1 MLSYSNQS
9 FSGSQTKDEAFNQ
22 ITSLTEKGDIMDAT
36 ILSTKLLNKNSDLP
50 PPLAPVHTPT
60 HNNTPDGH
68 TKDNHIVSFKDRVV
82 LSKVCFDAFISVIN
96 CVD

>member
-1 MLSYSNQS
+1 MLSYTKQS

-60 HNNTPDGH
+60 HNNTPDGN
-68 TKDNHIVSFKDRVV
+68 TKDNHIVSFKDREV
-82 LSKVCFDAFISVIN
+82 LSKVCIDVFI
-96 CVD
+96 

>member
-1 MLSYSNQS
+1 MLSYSKQS
-9 FSGSQTKDEAFNQ
+9 FSGCQSKDEAFNR
-22 ITSLTEKGDIMDAT
+22 ISSLTEKGNIMDASM
-36 ILSTKLLNKNSDLP
+36 LSTKLLDKNSELP

-82 LSKVCFDAFISVIN
+82 LSKVCFDALI
-96 CVD
+96 